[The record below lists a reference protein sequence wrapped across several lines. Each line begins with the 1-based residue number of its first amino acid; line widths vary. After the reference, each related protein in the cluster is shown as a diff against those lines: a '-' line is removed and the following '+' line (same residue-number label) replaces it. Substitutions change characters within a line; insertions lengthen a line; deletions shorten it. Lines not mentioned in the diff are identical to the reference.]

1 MNDDD
6 LFRQMMG
13 EVTPLS
19 NIERRISSGKSKK
32 KQNILRQF
40 EAKDTQR
47 QHHALQQNP
56 GVQRV
61 ETYLLRADGV
71 SSKDIKKLAN
81 MSIQHELD
89 LHGHTQAQAEQALN
103 RFFQHATAR
112 QIRYLCVVH
121 GKGKH
126 SKNQTSVLKDFT
138 FQWLAHGSFSH
149 AILIATLSSQSGGG
163 ACNILLRKS
172 K

>member
-1 MNDDD
+1 
-6 LFRQMMG
+6 MMG
-13 EVTPLS
+13 KVTPLS
-19 NIERRISSGKSKK
+19 KAEQRVTSSKPQKK
-32 KQNILRQF
+32 HHILRQLK
-40 EAKDTQR
+40 EKGAQQHQHTQ
-47 QHHALQQNP
+47 QQNLRP
-56 GVQRV
+56 QQA
-61 ETYLLRADGV
+61 EAFLLRADGV

-81 MSIQHELD
+81 MNIKHELD
-89 LHGHTQAQAEQALN
+89 LHGHTQAQAEQALVDFFN
-103 RFFQHATAR
+103 RALAQ

-163 ACNILLRKS
+163 ACNILLRKI